1 MQRREVQY
9 FGNVQGV
16 GFRFTAVQI
25 ASRHDVT
32 GYVMNLPDG
41 SVRMVVEG
49 NEDEID
55 RFIDDVGDEMGR
67 NIRSTDV
74 SSAQPTGEFT
84 DFNVRH

>member
-25 ASRHDVT
+25 ASQHDVT

-84 DFNVRH
+84 DFNVRF